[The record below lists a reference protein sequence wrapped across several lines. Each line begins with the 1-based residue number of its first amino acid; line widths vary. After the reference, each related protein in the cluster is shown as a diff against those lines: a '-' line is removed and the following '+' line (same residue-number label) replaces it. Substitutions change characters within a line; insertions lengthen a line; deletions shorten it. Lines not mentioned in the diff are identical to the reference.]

1 MSIKMPDL
9 NREEVEKLMADYN
22 MHPAF
27 TGQKLYIA
35 SGPSHEV
42 LAGLMPSG
50 LYQVELLDKKQIEES
65 LQRTI
70 RVFGEYADART
81 RF

>member
-1 MSIKMPDL
+1 MPDL
-9 NREEVEKLMADYN
+9 NREEVAKLMADYG

-27 TGQKLYIA
+27 TGQKLYLA

-65 LQRTI
+65 IQRTI
-70 RVFGEYADART
+70 RAFGEYADAAKS
-81 RF
+81 

>member
-9 NREEVEKLMADYN
+9 NREEVEKLVAEYEMC
-22 MHPAF
+22 PAF
-27 TGQKLYIA
+27 VGQNLYIA
-35 SGPSHEV
+35 IGPSHEV

-50 LYQVELLDKKQIEES
+50 LYQVELLDKKQMEES

-70 RVFGEYADART
+70 RAFGEYADAAKS
-81 RF
+81 